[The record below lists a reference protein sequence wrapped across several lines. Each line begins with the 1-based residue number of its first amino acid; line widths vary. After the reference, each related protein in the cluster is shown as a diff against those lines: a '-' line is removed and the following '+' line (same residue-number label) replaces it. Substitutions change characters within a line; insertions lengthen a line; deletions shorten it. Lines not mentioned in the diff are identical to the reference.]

1 MPLLIG
7 RAQCSA
13 LDRGDAHETVFA
25 AYLRLN
31 HLAASKAAGGPN
43 TYGKYKQSPGG
54 AGAYRTNK
62 KSSAH

>member
-1 MPLLIG
+1 LGVL
-7 RAQCSA
+7 SA
-13 LDRGDAHETVFA
+13 ARSTAETRTKHVFA